1 MKKPVVPS
9 RTINVLRS
17 YSFVDKD
24 PVIDVVRTMV
34 HMSGDSYSKI
44 HEASSVSVTTI
55 SNWFH
60 GKTRRPTYACIMAV
74 AAAVGGKCVWLD
86 QDGNEIKVT
95 RKPVHAVPRRRNGG
109 A

>member
-24 PVIDVVRTMV
+24 PVIDVIRTLV
-34 HMSGDSYSKI
+34 QDSGNSYNKI
-44 HEASSVSVTTI
+44 HDASGVSTTTI

-74 AAAVGGKCVWLD
+74 ARAIGGECRWFGS
-86 QDGNEIKVT
+86 DGKEIKVT
-95 RKPVHAVPRRRNGG
+95 RTTVHAVPRKKNGP
-109 A
+109 